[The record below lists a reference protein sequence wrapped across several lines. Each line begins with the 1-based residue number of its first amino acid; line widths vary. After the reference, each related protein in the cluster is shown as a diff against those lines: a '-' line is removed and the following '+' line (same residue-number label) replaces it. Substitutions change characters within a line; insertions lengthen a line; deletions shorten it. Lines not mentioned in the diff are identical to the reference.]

1 MEAAPRRPRAK
12 MEEAKMRR
20 HQEGG
25 GPNLES
31 TLHRS
36 SVAVTFT
43 FKGSQ
48 RCAGA
53 RSHEFVVAIA
63 FAQPPSTLPR
73 DPNIIPRDPDP
84 RATPHNRFTE
94 RSLQFTALV
103 LALVR
108 CAGAQVRRYRYRYRV
123 RPRGPPDTGVT
134 VVLPS
139 VGGGP
144 GELPPCARETF
155 ACDRGSTA

>member
-63 FAQPPSTLPR
+63 FAQPPSTLPGTR
-73 DPNIIPRDPDP
+73 TSFPETQTRV
-84 RATPHNRFTE
+84 
-94 RSLQFTALV
+94 Q
-103 LALVR
+103 
-108 CAGAQVRRYRYRYRV
+108 RRV
-123 RPRGPPDTGVT
+123 IA
-134 VVLPS
+134 VLPH
-139 VGGGP
+139 
-144 GELPPCARETF
+144 R
-155 ACDRGSTA
+155 STRYSSSASKVLLL